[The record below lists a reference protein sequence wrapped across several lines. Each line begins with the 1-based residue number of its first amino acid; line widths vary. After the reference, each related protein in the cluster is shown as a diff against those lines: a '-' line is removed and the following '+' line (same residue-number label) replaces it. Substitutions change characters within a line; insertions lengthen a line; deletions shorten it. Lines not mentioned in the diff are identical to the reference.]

1 MIRERKR
8 CKENEKEEKEENEI
22 GDKKMNKEKRE
33 KQRDSEK
40 EKEKEKEKGREIILD
55 SSIVSLLSTYSSQ
68 RWNSESLNGRQNIP
82 YRFFLTTNFCQKL

>member
-33 KQRDSEK
+33 KQRDS
-40 EKEKEKEKGREIILD
+40 EKEKEKGREIILD